1 MRTNVLITV
10 KTYPTI
16 SVKYDELVC
25 TAGFRE
31 DGSWTMRSA
40 TGVLLRDDHHLAAW
54 GSGVSTESSACCR
67 SNAWRA

>member
-1 MRTNVLITV
+1 MRMNVLITV

-16 SVKYDELVC
+16 SVKYDDLVC

-31 DGSWTMRSA
+31 DGSWIMRSA
-40 TGVLLRDDHHLAAW
+40 TGVLLRDDHHLAEW